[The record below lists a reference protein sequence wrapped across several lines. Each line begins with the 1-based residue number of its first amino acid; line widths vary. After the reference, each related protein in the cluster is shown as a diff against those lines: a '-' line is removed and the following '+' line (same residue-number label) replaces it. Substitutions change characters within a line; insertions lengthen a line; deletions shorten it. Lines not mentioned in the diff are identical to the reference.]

1 MHLWDCKWQVAGAC
15 YLHLATSQTMSANLV
30 NIIFGMKMR
39 QARTEA
45 NMTLTEFA
53 AACDLSPSYVTE
65 IEKGRKYPRADKIMK
80 IAEVLGKSYDDLVSI
95 RLDESLAHLE
105 TTLASATFQRFPFE
119 EFGLEPGDLVT
130 LLTREPE
137 KASALL
143 HAVIAIARHYDLK
156 EEEFLRAALR
166 SYQEIHENYFQELED
181 TAVAFT
187 AEIGRQYGLTGQIPV
202 RREVLETI
210 LRQKYGYE
218 IDTTA
223 IADDPRLRR
232 YRSVFVEGRR
242 TANSFKPYLCI
253 NPALHDNQINFVLA
267 REIGYQHLGLKERSF
282 ASTPSRI
289 DSFQQILNDH
299 LAAYFGGVLLM
310 PRQAMFADLQG
321 FFGRTAWEPQ
331 ALLDLLAKYDAT
343 PEMLFYRFSELIP
356 QFYGIR
362 HHFLRFHQMGNER
375 YVLYKQLNLNQ
386 LIVPHGIGLDEHY
399 CRRWL
404 SIRLLREQLNGEMPT
419 YDHPL
424 VGVQMS
430 EFVQTRERF
439 LCIGVARPLTLN
451 PGVLSSV
458 IIGFRVD
465 AELSQTIRFADDP
478 AIPMIYINETCERCP
493 LTADQCSDRA
503 APPTILQA
511 EEDATARRLALSQLR
526 DRVRAS

>member
-1 MHLWDCKWQVAGAC
+1 
-15 YLHLATSQTMSANLV
+15 MSANLV

>member
-1 MHLWDCKWQVAGAC
+1 
-15 YLHLATSQTMSANLV
+15 MSSNLI

-45 NMTLTEFA
+45 AMTLSEFA
-53 AACDLSPSYVTE
+53 SACDLSPSYVTE

-80 IAEVLGKSYDDLVSI
+80 MAEVLGKSYDDLVSI
-95 RLDESLAHLE
+95 KLDRSLAHLE
-105 TTLASATFQRFPFE
+105 TTISSATFQRFPFE

-143 HAVIAIARHYDLK
+143 HAGIAIARRYDLK

-181 TAVAFT
+181 AAVTFT
-187 AEIGRQYGLTGQIPV
+187 STIGEKYGLTGQIPV

-210 LRQKYGYE
+210 LRQEYGYE
-218 IDTTA
+218 IDITA
-223 IADDPRLRR
+223 IAEDARLQC

-242 TANSFKPYLCI
+242 RTQSGFGPYLCI

-267 REIGYQHLGLKERSF
+267 REIGYQYLGFKERSF
-282 ASTPSRI
+282 VSTPNRI
-289 DSFQQILNDH
+289 DSFQQVLNDYR
-299 LAAYFGGVLLM
+299 AAYFGGVLLM
-310 PRQAMFADLQG
+310 PRQPMLADLQD
-321 FFGRTAWEPQ
+321 FFGRTHWQPQ
-331 ALLDLLAKYDAT
+331 AVLDLLAKYDAT

-362 HHFLRFHQMGNER
+362 HHFLRFHQLSDER
-375 YVLYKQLNLNQ
+375 YVLYKQLNMNQ

-404 SIRLLREQLNGEMPT
+404 SVRLLRENEQPT
-419 YDHPL
+419 FERPL
-424 VGVQMS
+424 VSVQMS
-430 EFVQTRERF
+430 EFVHTRERF

-451 PGVLSSV
+451 SGIQSSV
-458 IIGFRVD
+458 LIGFRVD
-465 AELSQTIRFADDP
+465 AELGNTIRFANDP
-478 AIPMIYINETCERCP
+478 AIPHLYIHETCERCP
-493 LTADQCSDRA
+493 LTPDQCSVRA

-511 EEDATARRLALSQLR
+511 EEAATARRLALSQLR
-526 DRVRAS
+526 DRVRGQ